1 MILVLKMLTQYD
13 FLIILKNMKYFS
25 KYEIFFKNVC
35 FVIFWRNFLVGFVLV
50 VDF

>member
-1 MILVLKMLTQYD
+1 LKQYD

-25 KYEIFFKNVC
+25 KMYVFC
-35 FVIFWRNFLVGFVLV
+35 NFLENFRVGFVLV